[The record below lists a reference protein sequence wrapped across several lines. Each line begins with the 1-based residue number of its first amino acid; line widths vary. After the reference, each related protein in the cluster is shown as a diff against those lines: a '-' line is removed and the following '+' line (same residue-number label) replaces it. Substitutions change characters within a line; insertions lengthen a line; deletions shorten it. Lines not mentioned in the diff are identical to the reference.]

1 MTERIRLTIT
11 ITPEV
16 HALFSRMAETGGVSL
31 GRCIGDWLENTSEG
45 AEFVANE
52 ARKVRE
58 LPKRVLED
66 MGALSRGIDRIA
78 TAEARR
84 TWPVDTAAQAAAS
97 AGRAVKAPSSN
108 TGLNPPG
115 KSRGGRP

>member
-1 MTERIRLTIT
+1 MSDRIRLTIT

-16 HALFSRMAETGGVSL
+16 HALFSRMAEAGGVSL

-52 ARKVRE
+52 VRKVKE
-58 LPKRVLED
+58 LPRKVLED
-66 MGALSRGIDRIA
+66 IGALSRGIDRVA
-78 TAEARR
+78 TAGARR
-84 TWPVDTAAQAAAS
+84 SLPPDLAADARS
-97 AGRAVKAPSSN
+97 GGGRPKAPSSN

>member
-1 MTERIRLTIT
+1 MAERIRLTIT

-16 HALFSRMAETGGVSL
+16 HELFSRMSEAGGISL

-52 ARKVRE
+52 VRKVKD
-58 LPKRVLED
+58 LPKKVLED
-66 MGALSRGIDRIA
+66 IGALSRGMDRIV

-84 TWPVDTAAQAAAS
+84 SLPPDLAAS
-97 AGRAVKAPSSN
+97 ARSGGGRQKAPSSN
-108 TGLNPPG
+108 TGLNPPA
-115 KSRGGRP
+115 KSRGGRR